1 MSGAV
6 AIYALTAVGVDS
18 ARRLA
23 PALGADARLF
33 LPERLAQ
40 AEAGETAF
48 ARLAPALASNWA
60 AFDGHVLFAA
70 AGIVVRALTGLI
82 QDKASDPAVVVCD
95 PAGRYAVSLLA
106 GHLGGAN
113 ALARRVAAALEG
125 QAVITTATDQAGLP
139 SLELVALEAGLRVE
153 NLKALA
159 GVSAALLDGRSV
171 AIDDPEDWLTSR
183 LTRDWP
189 GRFSAA
195 IPEANSG
202 PSLGVDWRSRPPRDG
217 ELLLRPPAL
226 WLGLGCNRGTA
237 AGEMDELV
245 TRVLAEA
252 GLSSLALAGLA
263 SASAKAEEA
272 GLLAL
277 AQTRGL
283 ETRFYDAQSLD
294 AVAVPNPSD
303 QPRRHLGTRS
313 VAEAAALIAAGP
325 GGRLLVEKRKSG
337 NVTLAVAWGRGR

>member
-1 MSGAV
+1 MSQAI
-6 AIYALTAVGVDS
+6 AIYALTAAGAAS

-23 PALGADARLF
+23 PALGSGARLY

-40 AEAGETAF
+40 AEAGETGF
-48 ARLAPALASNWA
+48 ERLAPTLAANWA
-60 AFDGHVLFAA
+60 GFGGHVLFAA
-70 AGIVVRALTGLI
+70 AGIVVRALAGLV

-113 ALARRVAAALEG
+113 ALARRVAAALGG

-139 SLELVALEAGLRVE
+139 SLELVAAAAGLRVE
-153 NLKALA
+153 NLAALV

-171 AIDDPEDWLTSR
+171 ALDDPEDWLAGR
-183 LTRDWP
+183 LAEDWP
-189 GRFSAA
+189 RLFPSAV
-195 IPEANSG
+195 PEADSG
-202 PSLGVDWRSRPPRDG
+202 PMVGVDWRARPPRAG

-226 WLGLGCNRGTA
+226 WLGLGCNRGTVA
-237 AGEMDELV
+237 AEMDELV

-252 GLSSLALAGLA
+252 GLSPLALAGLA
-263 SASAKAEEA
+263 SATAKSDEA

-277 AQTRGL
+277 ARTRGL
-283 ETRFYDAQSLD
+283 ETRFYDAQTLD
-294 AVAVPNPSD
+294 AVAVPNPSH

>member
-1 MSGAV
+1 MSQSV
-6 AIYALTAVGVDS
+6 AIYALTATGAES

-40 AEAGETAF
+40 AEAGETGF
-48 ARLAPALASNWA
+48 ARLAPTLVANWA
-60 AFDGHVLFAA
+60 AFGGHVLFAA
-70 AGIVVRALTGLI
+70 AGIVVRALVGLI

-113 ALARRVAAALEG
+113 ALAGRVAAALGG

-139 SLELVALEAGLRVE
+139 SLELVAVEAGLRVE
-153 NLKALA
+153 NLASLA
-159 GVSAALLDGRSV
+159 GVGAALLDGRPV
-171 AIDDPEDWLTSR
+171 ALDDPEDWLASR
-183 LTRDWP
+183 LERDWP
-189 GRFSAA
+189 GLFPAA
-195 IPEANSG
+195 VQEANPG
-202 PSLGVDWRSRPPRDG
+202 PSLGVDWRARPPRPG

-252 GLSSLALAGLA
+252 GLSPRALAGLA
-263 SASAKAEEA
+263 SATAKADEA

-277 AQTRGL
+277 ARARGL
-283 ETRFYDAQSLD
+283 ETIFYDAQTLD
-294 AVAVPNPSD
+294 AVAVPNPSH

-325 GGRLLVEKRKSG
+325 GGRLLVEKQKSG

>member
-1 MSGAV
+1 MSEPV
-6 AIYALTAVGVDS
+6 AIYALTATGAES

-23 PALGADARLF
+23 PALGEGARLF

-40 AEAGETAF
+40 TEAGETAF
-48 ARLAPALASNWA
+48 ARLAPILAANWA
-60 AFDGHVLFAA
+60 AFGGHVLFAA
-70 AGIVVRALTGLI
+70 AGIVVRALAGLI

-95 PAGRYAVSLLA
+95 PAGRHAVSLLA

-113 ALARRVAAALEG
+113 ALARRVAAALGG

-139 SLELVALEAGLRVE
+139 SLELVASEAGLRVE

-159 GVSAALLDGRSV
+159 GVSAALLDGRPV
-171 AIDDPEDWLTSR
+171 ALDDPEDWLASR
-183 LTRDWP
+183 LERDWP
-189 GRFSAA
+189 GLFPAA
-195 IPEANSG
+195 GPQAN
-202 PSLGVDWRSRPPRDG
+202 PSVGVDWRARPPRPG

-237 AGEMDELV
+237 VAEMDELL

-252 GLSSLALAGLA
+252 GLSPLALAGLA
-263 SASAKAEEA
+263 SAIAKADEA

-277 AQTRGL
+277 ALARNLKTS
-283 ETRFYDAQSLD
+283 FYDAQTLD

-325 GGRLLVEKRKSG
+325 GGRLLVEKQKSG